1 MTTNLHE
8 MFGLPDKKVDYKAR
22 LRAATEH
29 MRSEVK
35 DASVS
40 WDCRKTIRASAG

>member
-22 LRAATEH
+22 LIAATEH
-29 MRSEVK
+29 MRSEG
-35 DASVS
+35 
-40 WDCRKTIRASAG
+40 CLP